1 MGVAMTYTLDNA
13 AKSRLDDYF
22 AQIGSHLRRKEQRA
36 SFATYAFGILGEG
49 ERKSVEP
56 IAARAFGEP
65 RETQRAHDRL
75 LHFLKDSPW
84 SDRDVRREAARYVTR
99 ALQEQDPI
107 SVWIV
112 DDTGFL
118 KQGDHSVGVQ
128 RQYTGTA
135 GKITNCQVGVSLC
148 AANRTEHVPL
158 DFELY
163 LPQQWL
169 DDEER
174 RNEARIPS
182 DQVFKTKPDL
192 ALDMIARAIAD
203 EIPGDIVLA
212 DAAYGT
218 SSGFRD
224 VLRSY
229 GLDFAVAV
237 NATTGVWLL
246 DAKERRR
253 GAAIGVQKLGI
264 ELGLQAF
271 RRVTWRTGTR
281 GKLASRFCFRRVK
294 PAHDDG
300 SEPKDREAL
309 WLVIEWPYDE
319 TKPTKFALTTL
330 PRRMSKKQI
339 VRILKERWR
348 TELAYEELKG
358 ELGLDHYE
366 GRSFPG
372 WHHHVSVVLCCY
384 AFIVA
389 ERVRHFPPSVRGE
402 AQDYA
407 LRVAA

>member
-1 MGVAMTYTLDNA
+1 
-13 AKSRLDDYF
+13 
-22 AQIGSHLRRKEQRA
+22 
-36 SFATYAFGILGEG
+36 
-49 ERKSVEP
+49 
-56 IAARAFGEP
+56 
-65 RETQRAHDRL
+65 
-75 LHFLKDSPW
+75 
-84 SDRDVRREAARYVTR
+84 
-99 ALQEQDPI
+99 
-107 SVWIV
+107 
-112 DDTGFL
+112 
-118 KQGDHSVGVQ
+118 
-128 RQYTGTA
+128 
-135 GKITNCQVGVSLC
+135 C
-148 AANRTEHVPL
+148 AANRTAHVPL

-192 ALDMIARAIAD
+192 ALDMIGRAIAD

-264 ELGLQAF
+264 EFGLQSF

-309 WLVIEWPYDE
+309 
-319 TKPTKFALTTL
+319 
-330 PRRMSKKQI
+330 
-339 VRILKERWR
+339 
-348 TELAYEELKG
+348 
-358 ELGLDHYE
+358 
-366 GRSFPG
+366 
-372 WHHHVSVVLCCY
+372 
-384 AFIVA
+384 
-389 ERVRHFPPSVRGE
+389 
-402 AQDYA
+402 
-407 LRVAA
+407 